1 MNTGNEGIPEPPLT
15 GPDAPPNASPGG
27 TRKTRTRSTEPRA
40 TEQAASVAHG
50 AVDRAADTAAKA
62 EERIREAAATGEQ
75 RLREKG
81 EEARVTAERAL
92 DHIRQYTRDNPFAA
106 AGIAFA
112 AGMILSRLMSR

>member
-1 MNTGNEGIPEPPLT
+1 MNTGTEGIPESPPAA
-15 GPDAPPNASPGG
+15 GPDAPDVPGSTKG
-27 TRKTRTRSTEPRA
+27 PRTRSTEPRA
-40 TEQAASVAHG
+40 TEQAATAAHS
-50 AVDRAADTAAKA
+50 AVNRAADKAARA
-62 EERIREAAATGEQ
+62 EERVREATATGGE

-112 AGMILSRLMSR
+112 AGIILSRLMRR